1 MSVDTTSA
9 ESANWGSLTSVAGS
23 VAPSMGEDPIDPKD
37 ATVDPDSEVPKLA
50 DSEDDGGEIGWD
62 ADCVVVGRLP
72 DNSTFAFT
80 PPSTFHSED
89 HARQVDKVRQ
99 IFCSKHSAAPA
110 DIDSSIDGPT
120 KDEAPTV
127 VTVGSTGA
135 KSWLCSWWS

>member
-1 MSVDTTSA
+1 MSVDTTSTKT
-9 ESANWGSLTSVAGS
+9 ANWGSLTSVAGS
-23 VAPSMGEDPIDPKD
+23 VAPSMGEDPVDPKD
-37 ATVDPDSEVPKLA
+37 ATVDSDSEVPEPA
-50 DSEDDGGEIGWD
+50 ATEDDGGEIGWD

-89 HARQVDKVRQ
+89 HKRQVDRVRQ

-120 KDEAPTV
+120 KDEAPTIW
-127 VTVGSTGA
+127 STGA
-135 KSWLCSWWS
+135 KRWLGSWWS